1 MFGRPTLF
9 ISLLLMLPL
18 PALAQPGAVPPS
30 YSISP
35 SFNGLNIT
43 YFAKQDTFKIVLYV
57 INHEKFPVICDAH
70 YASGSDKQNVREE
83 TLEAEKGTAFK
94 FTYGRHGN
102 HIQLKLLCVKP
113 GSPEHLKH
121 SESEDE

>member
-1 MFGRPTLF
+1 MFRPATLLF
-9 ISLLLMLPL
+9 FLSLVLPAA
-18 PALAQPGAVPPS
+18 ALAQPGAVPPS
-30 YSISP
+30 YSVSP

-43 YFAKQDTFKIVLYV
+43 YFIKQDTFKISLYV

-70 YASGSDKQNVREE
+70 YTSGSDKQNIREE
-83 TLEAEKGTAFK
+83 TLESEKGTAFK

-113 GSPEHLKH
+113 GSPEHLHKTEP
-121 SESEDE
+121 ES